1 MLLTV
6 KEHCASLLGT
16 LLFSLQQQAILVQRC
31 SHRLT
36 EKSGSFL
43 MSCLPH
49 LSFIC
54 GWFRLSH
61 HSVALHVCG
70 TLTTDPSGAC
80 KFEFLLQCLQ
90 KWQILVIF
98 LFSMQVLNYINQ
110 THRSWAHVKAT
121 WCLEAFD
128 WLLDLLYG
136 WRPITVIQKPPR
148 GHCGDEIGEAKIL
161 WEFQIQTSSW
171 WKPLDNGE
179 KAEERA
185 CSTRCS

>member
-54 GWFRLSH
+54 GWCRLCH

-70 TLTTDPSGAC
+70 TLTTDPSGTC

-98 LFSMQVLNYINQ
+98 LFSVQVLNYINQ
-110 THRSWAHVKAT
+110 THRSW
-121 WCLEAFD
+121 LM
-128 WLLDLLYG
+128 
-136 WRPITVIQKPPR
+136 WRPHDVWRPL
-148 GHCGDEIGEAKIL
+148 IGSWTWLASYHSNSETSQRSL
-161 WEFQIQTSSW
+161 WGWDWRS
-171 WKPLDNGE
+171 
-179 KAEERA
+179 
-185 CSTRCS
+185 